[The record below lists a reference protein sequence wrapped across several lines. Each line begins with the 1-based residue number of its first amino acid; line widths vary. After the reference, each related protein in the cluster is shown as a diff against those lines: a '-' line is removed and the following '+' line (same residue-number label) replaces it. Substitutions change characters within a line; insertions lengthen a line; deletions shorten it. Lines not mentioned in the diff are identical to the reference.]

1 MTTSIIWHGADLLED
16 AFTAQIERARGRA
29 SSAVLAAAH
38 AVEAHMKL
46 RAGEGGRHAKGTPTP
61 ASPGGGPAVI
71 SGTLRRS
78 IMVEGPSSWGLAGF
92 SARIGPTVIYG
103 RRIEL
108 EYGYP
113 YAAPGLRDA
122 LPEIAAIFAREW
134 AN

>member
-1 MTTSIIWHGADLLED
+1 MTTSIIWHGENQLEQ
-16 AFTAQIERARGRA
+16 AFTAEIERARGRA
-29 SSAVLAAAH
+29 RNAVTTSAH

-46 RAGEGGRHAKGTPTP
+46 RAGEGGRHGKGTPTP

-78 IMVEGPSSWGLAGF
+78 IMVEAARSWGVAGY

-113 YAAPGLRDA
+113 YAGPGLRDA
-122 LPEIAAIFAREW
+122 HPEIAAIFARAW